1 MPHIIKYCSIFL
13 IIGTSACGG
22 LSKNS
27 SMNTASC
34 AKDIETGSFYNV
46 TRVPEKSE
54 KMYKNNFCKYTSL
67 VAPNGKS
74 IHFYAQDRISNEQML
89 RAKDILSFYL
99 ENVKGSQYG
108 SDKSSVFNSMA
119 NNNATLI
126 MLNGSDDG
134 TPPADGQTLYETEN
148 VIEGSSAYFSGE
160 PRDAAYEEILH
171 LMHDTGIGVDGQNGG
186 DGVLKNSYQA
196 EIRNAMQNAIPSGVI
211 DSKLGEQKGLWANT
225 SKDWLKELAPE
236 NSLTQEYLASI
247 IDTYYGLTGKASP
260 EGFYDLYKP
269 QSREDIKV
277 MDKKGWALVGGDT
290 PRKFFSEYVTRI
302 VRLDPIFKGTFTLT
316 LDDSKPYTYKSRF
329 LTKVKLLGDHDVN
342 IHGNAQNN
350 MFFGNSGNNKF
361 DGMGGVDSVFFKG
374 NQADY
379 SLEKVTLKSGVV
391 ATKITDSVTSRDGT
405 DTLVNIERAI
415 FNDASISIK

>member
-1 MPHIIKYCSIFL
+1 MSHIIKYCSIFL
-13 IIGTSACGG
+13 LMSVTACGG

-27 SMNTASC
+27 SMDTASC
-34 AKDIETGSFYNV
+34 AKDIEKGRFDNITGI
-46 TRVPEKSE
+46 PEGSE
-54 KMYKNNFCKYTSL
+54 QVYKNNFCKYTNL

-108 SDKSSVFNSMA
+108 SDKSGVLNSMA

-134 TPPADGQTLYETEN
+134 APPAEGQTLYETEN
-148 VIEGSSAYFSGE
+148 IIEGSSAYFSGE

-171 LMHDTGIGVDGQNGG
+171 LMHDTGIGVDGLNGG

-196 EIRNAMQNAIPSGVI
+196 EIRDAMQDAIPSGVI
-211 DSKLGEQKGLWANT
+211 DSQLGEQKGLWASS

-302 VRLDPIFKGTFTLT
+302 VRLDPSVKGTFTLT
-316 LDDSKPYTYKSRF
+316 FDGSKPYTYKSRF

-342 IHGNAQNN
+342 IDGNAQNN
-350 MFFGNSGNNKF
+350 MFFGNSGNNQF
-361 DGMGGVDSVFFKG
+361 DGMGGVDSVSFKG

-379 SLEKVTLKSGVV
+379 RIEKVTLESGIV
-391 ATKITDSVTSRDGT
+391 ATRVIDSVARRDGA
-405 DTLVNIERAI
+405 DTLVNVERAI
-415 FNDASISIK
+415 FNDSTLTIQ